1 MMYNLLLH
9 NHYIVEKRLE
19 GRNAQA
25 YALVGGGVMG
35 RRYVSLKHPVDT
47 LYRRRVSLCT
57 EMLYPHFLL

>member
-35 RRYVSLKHPVDT
+35 RRMCH
-47 LYRRRVSLCT
+47 
-57 EMLYPHFLL
+57 